1 MDSQR
6 DNKGQTQQ
14 KKDSVVNL
22 SKSSILIGSRKGKKL
37 SPSNRSV
44 LRLPVII
51 FQCFSK
57 EIPVHR
63 NGHTQCQDESRQPS

>member
-6 DNKGQTQQ
+6 DNKVQTQH

-37 SPSNRSV
+37 SLASLKTTKNADHKP
-44 LRLPVII
+44 
-51 FQCFSK
+51 
-57 EIPVHR
+57 
-63 NGHTQCQDESRQPS
+63 DETSQSATNLNDEALER